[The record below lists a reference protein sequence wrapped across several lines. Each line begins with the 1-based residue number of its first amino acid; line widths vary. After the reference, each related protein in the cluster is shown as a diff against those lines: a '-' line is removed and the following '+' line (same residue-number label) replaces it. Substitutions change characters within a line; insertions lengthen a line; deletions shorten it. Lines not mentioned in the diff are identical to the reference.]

1 VSLVTAGRGEVRLR
15 VRVQPR
21 SSHERVAG
29 AHGDRLRLQVNAPP
43 VGGAANE
50 AVVALLADW
59 LAVPKRA
66 VAIVLGASSRDKTVS
81 IVAADPEHLASE
93 IERRIAA
100 VPGK

>member
-1 VSLVTAGRGEVRLR
+1 V
-15 VRVQPR
+15 
-21 SSHERVAG
+21 
-29 AHGDRLRLQVNAPP
+29 QVNAPP

-50 AVVALLADW
+50 AVAALLAEW

-81 IVAADPEHLASE
+81 IVTADPENLAAE
-93 IERRIAA
+93 IERRIAV